1 MTILFSPKALQDDL
15 SKPEILLSVM
25 QQLRQSLSI
34 EGRDIFTRW
43 SSLIQRPDFRDSAQ
57 NLADYLALRHH
68 DLRSLQ
74 TALMPWGLS
83 SLGCI
88 ESRVMPNLDA
98 VIATLGNI
106 CRKDQALLPAH
117 PPLAAF
123 FEGSELPS
131 IPYLQQ
137 IEASARSD

>member
-74 TALMPWGLS
+74 TALMP
-83 SLGCI
+83 
-88 ESRVMPNLDA
+88 
-98 VIATLGNI
+98 
-106 CRKDQALLPAH
+106 
-117 PPLAAF
+117 
-123 FEGSELPS
+123 
-131 IPYLQQ
+131 
-137 IEASARSD
+137 